1 MAAAKG
7 NTYSSKNN
15 RLVADTLR
23 RIAIQNDGKRL
34 RKMCEALFDKAE
46 TGDVAAV
53 KEINDRLDGKVPQAL
68 IGDPA
73 QPVHFAVGLPWLSQ
87 QIQQRN

>member
-1 MAAAKG
+1 MAAPKG

-23 RIAIQNDGKRL
+23 RLAIQNDGKRL

-46 TGDVAAV
+46 TGDVTAA
-53 KEINDRLDGKVPQAL
+53 KEISDRLDGKVAQA
-68 IGDPA
+68 IVGDPT
-73 QPVHFAVGLPWLSQ
+73 QPVHFAIGLPWLSQ
-87 QIQQRN
+87 QIQNRN